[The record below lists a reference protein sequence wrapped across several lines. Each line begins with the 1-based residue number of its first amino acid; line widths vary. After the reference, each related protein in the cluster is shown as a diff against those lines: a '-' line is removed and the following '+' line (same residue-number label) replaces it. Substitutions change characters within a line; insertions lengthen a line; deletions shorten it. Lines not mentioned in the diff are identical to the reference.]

1 MDIKETEWKHT
12 DWNCLAENRD
22 KCCTLG
28 NMVMELWVSQSVGGG
43 ISWLANLPKKD
54 CTTKLVGL
62 FHPSFPSAS
71 YSWFRTFWM
80 WETQGPCQPLSY
92 QCWYWSPSY
101 IYLGHQKHKAPA
113 SHCPISVG
121 TGVHLIYIL
130 AITVPQ
136 NMLLVT
142 RQVNET
148 GTWGSNKTLFLH

>member
-71 YSWFRTFWM
+71 YGWFRTFWM

-101 IYLGHQKHKAPA
+101 IYLGHHCAPKHAA
-113 SHCPISVG
+113 SDQASQWDWNLRQQQNI
-121 TGVHLIYIL
+121 
-130 AITVPQ
+130 VPSLTYSIVSQ
-136 NMLLVT
+136 
-142 RQVNET
+142 R
-148 GTWGSNKTLFLH
+148 SDFIC